1 MYRRRPEPFT
11 QAQARIARG
20 VAHLTSLALEH
31 ARVVDEL
38 ERANKLKSEFVA
50 TISHEFRTPINIM
63 LGYNEML
70 LDEDSGRLSRLQADL
85 LGRLG
90 RTTRSLADLVDATL
104 DLSRLD
110 AGRLPVEL
118 GVVDLTSLLD
128 ALRVETTDLVR
139 VKPALALAWNVA
151 DSLPAIHTD
160 PAKLRIVLKNLLD
173 NAVKFTER
181 GSITLTATPRLGG
194 VEVTVADTGAGIE
207 PHALSY
213 VFEAFR
219 QGDGSSTRR
228 HDGVGLGLHLVQ
240 RYVAVLGG
248 TIDVTSAPGE
258 GSTFRVW
265 LPARP

>member
-1 MYRRRPEPFT
+1 
-11 QAQARIARG
+11 
-20 VAHLTSLALEH
+20 
-31 ARVVDEL
+31 
-38 ERANKLKSEFVA
+38 
-50 TISHEFRTPINIM
+50 
-63 LGYNEML
+63 
-70 LDEDSGRLSRLQADL
+70 
-85 LGRLG
+85 
-90 RTTRSLADLVDATL
+90 LADLVDATL

-118 GVVDLTSLLD
+118 GAVDLGALLQ
-128 ALRVETTDLVR
+128 ALHVETRDLVR
-139 VKPALALAWNVA
+139 AKPALALVWRVA
-151 DSLPAIHTD
+151 GALPAIHTD

-181 GSITLTATPRLGG
+181 GSITLTAAPRLGG
-194 VEVTVADTGAGIE
+194 VEVTVADTGVGIA
-207 PHALSY
+207 PDALAY

-219 QGDGSSTRR
+219 QGDGSTTRR

-248 TIDVTSAPGE
+248 TLDVTSAPGE